1 MVQRKRKRL
10 LIVGGE
16 TEPPVESPRGNDDG
30 SGVGSLLRAERLRS
44 RFELRDVAKA
54 LRIRL
59 PYLEAIEEG
68 RFNELPGAV
77 YAVGFI
83 RAYARYLGL
92 DQADILRRFKE
103 EAAGA
108 NQGTEL
114 IFPAPLPEGRLPSGA
129 ILLVSLIVAV
139 AAYGGWFYLSSL
151 EEAAT
156 TRAPA
161 VPVRLS
167 AAVKD
172 APAVTTILPET
183 TSNAATTAAR
193 PSPPVPVELP
203 PPAPSAIASPIPPQ
217 ATLPPA
223 PPPPPRLAPVPAPAP
238 APALTLAAPSA
249 PPPPAAPSFA
259 DSNAIPAAP
268 ESVGG
273 NTPRLYGEV
282 NIDSRV
288 LIRAT
293 AESWIQVNDAG
304 GTIVFMR
311 TMKQGDSYMVPP
323 RPGLFLYTGNAGGLD
338 ILVDG
343 RQAPAIGRPGFVR
356 RDVALD
362 PYRLLSGTAVPEA
375 NRAKAGGD
383 SGR

>member
-16 TEPPVESPRGNDDG
+16 TEPPVESPRGNHDI
-30 SGVGSLLRAERLRS
+30 SGVGSLLRAERLRG
-44 RFELRDVAKA
+44 RWELSDVAKA
-54 LRIRL
+54 LRVRL

-68 RFNELPGAV
+68 RFNDLPGAV
-77 YAVGFI
+77 YAAGFI
-83 RAYARYLGL
+83 RAYARHLGL
-92 DQADILRRFKE
+92 DQTDVLRRFKE

-108 NQGTEL
+108 DHSAEL
-114 IFPAPLPEGRLPSGA
+114 VFPAPLPEGRLPSGA

-139 AAYGGWFYLSSL
+139 AAYGGWYYLSSL

-167 AAVKD
+167 VAPRD
-172 APAVTTILPET
+172 APRET
-183 TSNAATTAAR
+183 TSSAAATTAHPTTPA
-193 PSPPVPVELP
+193 PVELP
-203 PPAPSAIASPIPPQ
+203 TPATSAIASPIPPQ
-217 ATLPPA
+217 AAVPPA
-223 PPPPPRLAPVPAPAP
+223 PPPPRSAPPPTLA
-238 APALTLAAPSA
+238 LAAPPA

-259 DSNAIPAAP
+259 DINAIPAAP

-273 NTPRLYGEV
+273 NAPRLYGDV
-282 NIDSRV
+282 NIYSRV

-293 AESWIQVNDAG
+293 AESWVQVNDAG

-311 TMKQGDSYMVPP
+311 TMKQGDSYMVPA
-323 RPGLFLYTGNAGGLD
+323 RAGLFLYTGNAGGLD

-362 PYRLLSGTAVPEA
+362 PDRLLSGTAVPEA
-375 NRAKAGGD
+375 NRATAGGA

>member
-16 TEPPVESPRGNDDG
+16 TEPPVESPRDNDDT
-30 SGVGSLLRAERLRS
+30 SGVAALLRAERLRS
-44 RFELRDVAKA
+44 RWELRDVAKA

-59 PYLEAIEEG
+59 PYLEAIEAG
-68 RFNELPGAV
+68 RFNDLPGTV

-92 DQADILRRFKE
+92 DQADVLRRFKE

-108 NQGTEL
+108 DRGTEL
-114 IFPAPLPEGRLPSGA
+114 VFPAPLPEGRLPSGA

-139 AAYGGWFYLSSL
+139 AAYGGWYYLSSL

-167 AAVKD
+167 AAARDVP
-172 APAVTTILPET
+172 PATPAET
-183 TSNAATTAAR
+183 SSNTAATAPR
-193 PSPPVPVELP
+193 PATPAPVELP
-203 PPAPSAIASPIPPQ
+203 TPATSAIASPIRPQ
-217 ATLPPA
+217 AALPPA
-223 PPPPPRLAPVPAPAP
+223 PPPRLAP
-238 APALTLAAPSA
+238 APALALAT
-249 PPPPAAPSFA
+249 PPPAAPSFP
-259 DSNAIPAAP
+259 DINAIPAAP

-273 NTPRLYGEV
+273 NAPRLYGEV
-282 NIDSRV
+282 NVDSRV

-362 PYRLLSGTAVPEA
+362 PDRLLSGTAVPEA
-375 NRAKAGGD
+375 NRATAAGD
-383 SGR
+383 ARR